1 MSGKSGWNGMKK
13 VPVDGKNWPLE
24 FAAKT
29 LGCSERDLRDLV
41 RIVDLQPTGTMPM
54 AEFRRSGRNPRVYD
68 AAKLVRLYSEVQAL
82 GLELGKDLE
91 LSDTQDED

>member
-1 MSGKSGWNGMKK
+1 MSSGWKSEPK

-29 LGCSERDLRDLV
+29 LGIPERDLRDLI
-41 RIVDLQPTGTMPM
+41 RIVGLEPSGTMPM

-68 AAKLVRLYSEVQAL
+68 AAKLVQVHQAVE
-82 GLELGKDLE
+82 ELVE
-91 LSDTQDED
+91 ALSGTQGEG

>member
-1 MSGKSGWNGMKK
+1 MTGGKSGWNGMKK

-29 LGCSERDLRDLV
+29 LGVSERDLRDLV
-41 RIVDLQPTGTMPM
+41 RIVGLEPSGTMPM

-68 AAKLVRLYSEVQAL
+68 AAKLVKLHHAVGELVAQL
-82 GLELGKDLE
+82 GI
-91 LSDTQDED
+91 QDEG

>member
-1 MSGKSGWNGMKK
+1 MTGGKSGWNGMKQ

-29 LGCSERDLRDLV
+29 LGISERDLRDLV
-41 RIVDLQPTGTMPM
+41 RIVDLQPSGTMPM

-68 AAKLVRLYSEVQAL
+68 AAKLVRLYQVT
-82 GLELGKDLE
+82 LE
-91 LSDTQDED
+91 LSEALSDTPTGG

>member
-1 MSGKSGWNGMKK
+1 MGGWKGVKK
-13 VPVDGKNWPLE
+13 VPIDGKNWPLD

-68 AAKLVRLYSEVQAL
+68 AAKLVRLYHAV
-82 GLELGKDLE
+82 GELVEE
-91 LSDTQDED
+91 LSDIQDEG